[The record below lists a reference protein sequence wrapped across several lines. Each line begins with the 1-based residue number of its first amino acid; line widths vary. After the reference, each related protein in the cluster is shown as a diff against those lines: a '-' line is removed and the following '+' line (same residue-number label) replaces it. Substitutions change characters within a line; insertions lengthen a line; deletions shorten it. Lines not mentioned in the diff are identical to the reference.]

1 MRINYNASA
10 VVTNKTLNRNDE
22 LMSQSMERLSSGFK
36 INYAKDNP
44 AGLAIANRMNAQ
56 IKGLGISGRNT
67 NDGISVVETA
77 DGALTEVTAILQR
90 MNELAVKSGTDT
102 LTDGDREM
110 IQAEIEQLQ
119 KEITRIAKDTE
130 FNGQPL
136 LDGTFDLKAYS
147 DNKAVMDIDYYTEDV
162 DPGKYTVDL
171 SRLLHFDANGIPDSV
186 DVTSAALT
194 SDNFPSADTLSG
206 SVEAITDENGQ
217 LVRSRVSI
225 KGSGGFEMD
234 FKIEGSQANVTGAG
248 VVTIDVTGIGAMKIQ
263 TGANEGNEI
272 AIQIRE
278 ISLSKMGIPFDA
290 NDPERLDLS
299 TRDGAERGIE
309 QIKGALDYVNGVRSR
324 LGAFQNRLE
333 HNATSVSV
341 SEENMTA
348 SYSRIM
354 DVDMAEEMTTY
365 TTQQVL
371 SQAGISMLAQA
382 NERPQ
387 QVLQLLQ

>member
-1 MRINYNASA
+1 
-10 VVTNKTLNRNDE
+10 
-22 LMSQSMERLSSGFK
+22 
-36 INYAKDNP
+36 
-44 AGLAIANRMNAQ
+44 
-56 IKGLGISGRNT
+56 
-67 NDGISVVETA
+67 
-77 DGALTEVTAILQR
+77 
-90 MNELAVKSGTDT
+90 
-102 LTDGDREM
+102 
-110 IQAEIEQLQ
+110 
-119 KEITRIAKDTE
+119 
-130 FNGQPL
+130 
-136 LDGTFDLKAYS
+136 
-147 DNKAVMDIDYYTEDV
+147 MDIDYYTEDV

-248 VVTIDVTGIGAMKIQ
+248 VVTIDVTGIGARKIQ

-309 QIKGALDYVNGVRSR
+309 QIKGALDYVNSVRSR